1 MAKSVLTVARREPA
15 VKSVSIT
22 CSETPGGVLTVINLS
37 WPRVYVTIKG
47 VTIKGDTPNVLIPR
61 EQMLEFCRAVIMAIV
76 DTPVDEGA
84 E

>member
-1 MAKSVLTVARREPA
+1 MAKSVLTVALREPA

-22 CSETPGGVLTVINLS
+22 CSETPGDVLTVINLS

-47 VTIKGDTPNVLIPR
+47 DTPSVLIPR
-61 EQMLEFCRAVIMAIV
+61 EQMLEFCHAVIMAIV